1 MEHQDT
7 VAFLRLSGCRNKA
20 RDLRMTSWWSL
31 SLWFSHVRLGSKP
44 LAAETSYRP
53 WQSGFEERLN
63 GAALA
68 VHSPLGSRSALGDI
82 ESQCKYHK
90 GELSPSRGL
99 SRWNYKL
106 QIGNAR
112 SENSS
117 EARPGP
123 IAEKTVSR
131 QNHSGDRVPQNTL
144 GRQSE
149 NRLSGCLFSVLWRGR
164 LTLRKCLLLLRKH
177 SS

>member
-44 LAAETSYRP
+44 LAAEPSYRP
-53 WQSGFEERLN
+53 RQSGFEERLN
-63 GAALA
+63 GVALA

-99 SRWNYKL
+99 SR
-106 QIGNAR
+106 
-112 SENSS
+112 
-117 EARPGP
+117 
-123 IAEKTVSR
+123 
-131 QNHSGDRVPQNTL
+131 
-144 GRQSE
+144 
-149 NRLSGCLFSVLWRGR
+149 
-164 LTLRKCLLLLRKH
+164 
-177 SS
+177 